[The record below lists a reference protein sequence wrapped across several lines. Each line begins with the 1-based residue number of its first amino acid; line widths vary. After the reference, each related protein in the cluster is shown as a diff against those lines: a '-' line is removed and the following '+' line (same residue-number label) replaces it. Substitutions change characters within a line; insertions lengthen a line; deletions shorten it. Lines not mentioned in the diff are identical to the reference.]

1 MHDLCDHPDGCDAP
15 AVVYVDGERFDPI
28 YCREHAPAGAVA
40 IYSPAVEAEITEH
53 ARARAAALEINA
65 ARDR

>member
-28 YCREHAPAGAVA
+28 YCRAHAPAGAVA
-40 IYSPAVEAEITEH
+40 IFSAAAEAEIVERH
-53 ARARAAALEINA
+53 RARLVALAALS
-65 ARDR
+65 